1 MTTETY
7 VSNNGHVAEA
17 AHAST
22 NPWEMAQ
29 RQLDEVAARMN
40 LDPAVHACLRHP
52 KRAVEIAVPTRMDD
66 GSVRVFTGY
75 RVQHS
80 TDRGPAKGGLRYHPN
95 VNLDEV
101 KALAMW
107 MTWKCAVVNIP
118 YGGGKGGIACDP
130 KSMSSAE
137 LERMTRRFASEL
149 VPIIGPEEDIPAPD
163 VNTTPEI
170 MGWIM
175 DTYSRSVGRP
185 TPAIVTGKPI
195 SIGGSLGREEATGRG
210 LMIATREMARHIGMR
225 LEGARVAIQG
235 FGNVG
240 SFTAKLL
247 ESECG
252 CSIVAIS
259 DSTCGVY
266 NERGLNIDEII
277 DLKRGG
283 SKVSNYRGGDRI
295 TNGELLEV
303 PCDILVPA
311 GLENQIT
318 ADNAERIQAR
328 LIPEGANGP
337 TNPDADAI
345 LHERGAIVIPDVLA
359 NAGGVTVSY
368 FEWLQGR
375 SNHYWTLA
383 EVNRQLEEL
392 MMAASTEVWR
402 MRERSGDVDLRT
414 AAYMVAVDR
423 VATSLKAKGTA

>member
-1 MTTETY
+1 MTTETL
-7 VSNNGHVAEA
+7 VSNNGHMVEA

-29 RQLDEVAARMN
+29 RQLDDVAARMN

-52 KRAVEIAVPTRMDD
+52 KRAVEVAVPTRMDD

-95 VNLDEV
+95 VSLDEV

-175 DTYSRSVGRP
+175 DAYSRSVGRP

-210 LMIATREMARHIGMR
+210 LMIATREIARHIGMQ

-247 ESECG
+247 QNECG

-259 DSTCGVY
+259 DSAGGVY
-266 NERGLNIDEII
+266 NQQGLDIEKIVN
-277 DLKRGG
+277 LKRAGG
-283 SKVSNYRGGDRI
+283 KVNDFRDGDRV
-295 TNGELLEV
+295 TNDELLEV

-318 ADNAERIQAR
+318 AANAGRIRAR

-337 TNPDADAI
+337 TTPDADEI
-345 LHERGAIVIPDVLA
+345 LHDRGALVIPDVLA

-392 MMAASTEVWR
+392 MVAASCEAWL
-402 MRERSGDVDLRT
+402 MRERFGNIDLRT

-423 VATSLKAKGTA
+423 VAASLKAKGAA